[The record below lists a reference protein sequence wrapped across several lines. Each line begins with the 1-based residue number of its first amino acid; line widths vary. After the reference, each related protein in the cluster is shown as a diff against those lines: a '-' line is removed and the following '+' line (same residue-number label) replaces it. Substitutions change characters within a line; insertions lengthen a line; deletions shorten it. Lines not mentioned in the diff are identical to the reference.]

1 MAGSLTAWTEID
13 DALVDR
19 SNYRWAGVA
28 FGLGVFMA
36 VTQDDPSSLSAN
48 VVYSSDGENWSG
60 LTVTGMT
67 RMRGIT
73 FGSNKF
79 VAVGLGN
86 NIFYTQYNGSNWVTN
101 TGTGDTTGEW
111 RAVAH
116 GNGTF
121 MAVGDG
127 GSMAKSGDG
136 ITWTSIE
143 PVTSSNLSAIAYG
156 NGKWI
161 VSLSG
166 SVDGLISEDDGVS
179 WQSLS
184 DISTGNSRPMGL
196 TYSSAED
203 LFVAACTINKIRIS
217 SGDSVGFSN
226 STMPSDTAS
235 INVRSVTSG
244 TKYDETMFVAGLNNG
259 YVLTSTDGNAW
270 IVDTS
275 PVDDNNAYKLMSVAY
290 GNDTFVIMGINGGSG
305 FGMYA
310 QYSVPEPPDPTPI
323 PRCFKSGT
331 YILCKIIDN
340 ENTKEEIKQVKVED
354 LTIGTLVK
362 TKYDGFKPIVKIIT
376 GEIKNNPQ
384 YQHGVTEYNKNQL
397 YVCSTYDFN
406 ELFEDL
412 VITSNHCILAFPISE
427 EKKKQILE
435 FMGDIYVTDEKYRV
449 PACLDERCE
458 VYPEEGTFTIYH
470 FALEKECE
478 LSNYGVFANGLLVE
492 SASIFDVNSDGH

>member
-1 MAGSLTAWTEID
+1 MAGSLTEWKVID
-13 DALVDR
+13 DESVVAR
-19 SNYRWAGVA
+19 RKWIGVA

-36 VTQDDPSSLSAN
+36 VTQDNPTTNNL
-48 VVYSSDGENWSG
+48 VYSSNGIAWSS
-60 LTVTGMT
+60 LNTSMTG
-67 RMRGIT
+67 MRGIT
-73 FGSNKF
+73 FGSTKF
-79 VAVGLGN
+79 VAVGLDN
-86 NIFYTQYNGSNWVTN
+86 KFFYIKYNGSDWIPHLVEAPAA
-101 TGTGDTTGEW
+101 TGGW
-111 RAVAH
+111 RAVAY
-116 GNGTF
+116 GNGLF
-121 MAVGDG
+121 MAVGNG
-127 GSMAKSGDG
+127 GVMSKSGDG
-136 ITWTSIE
+136 ETWTSIS
-143 PVTSSNLSAIAYG
+143 PVTSSNLNAIAYG

-161 VSLSG
+161 VSIDS
-166 SVDGLISEDDGVS
+166 SVDGLISEDEGGS
-179 WQSLS
+179 WMPLN
-184 DISTGNSRPMGL
+184 IGNVNGF
-196 TYSSAED
+196 TYSSAEN
-203 LFVAACTINKIRIS
+203 LFVAACNSNTIRIS
-217 SGDSVGFSN
+217 SGDSVVFSN
-226 STMPSDTAS
+226 STTPSETDGRT
-235 INVRSVTSG
+235 VRSVTSG
-244 TKYDETMFVAGLNNG
+244 TKYDETMFVAGLSNG
-259 YVLTSTDGNAW
+259 YVLTSTNGDEW
-270 IVDTS
+270 IVDTTT
-275 PVDDNNAYKLMSVAY
+275 PVNNSDIFLMSIAY
-290 GNDTFVIMGINGGSG
+290 GNDTFVIMGRNNNNG
-305 FGMYA
+305 FGIYA
-310 QYSVPEPPDPTPI
+310 QYSVPEPPDPAPI

-340 ENTKEEIKQVKVED
+340 ENAKEEIKQVKVED

>member
-1 MAGSLTAWTEID
+1 MAGSLTAWKEID

-36 VTQDDPSSLSAN
+36 VTQDDPGSPAN
-48 VVYSSDGENWSG
+48 NLVYSSDGITWSG

-73 FGSNKF
+73 FGSNRF
-79 VAVGLGN
+79 VAVGLDN
-86 NIFYTQYNGSNWVTN
+86 KIFYIQYINEWVATQA
-101 TGTGDTTGEW
+101 TGLSTTGEW
-111 RAVAH
+111 QAVAH

-121 MAVGDG
+121 IAVGDG
-127 GSMAKSGDG
+127 GDMARSTDG
-136 ITWTSIE
+136 ISWVSITSPTI
-143 PVTSSNLSAIAYG
+143 PYDLSAIAYG

-161 VSLSG
+161 VIIDG
-166 SVDGLISEDDGVS
+166 STAGLISEDDGNN
-179 WQSLS
+179 WNELS
-184 DISTGNSRPMGL
+184 DIVSGSSRVMGL
-196 TYSSAED
+196 TYSSAEN

-217 SGDSVGFSN
+217 SGDNVVFSD

-259 YVLTSTDGNAW
+259 YVLTSTDGNDW

-275 PVDDNNAYKLMSVAY
+275 LNTNYQLLSVAY
-290 GNDTFVIMGINGGSG
+290 GNDTFVIVGRNGSSGI
-305 FGMYA
+305 GMYA

-340 ENTKEEIKQVKVED
+340 ENAKEEIKQVKVED

-478 LSNYGVFANGLLVE
+478 LSNYGIFANGLLVE